1 VTALS
6 VKDLGSI
13 IKDNVEKALA
23 DKMVG
28 AEQEARAAFDA
39 AMKRGDPEF
48 MRKVAQLATGNGQPT
63 REAKLSAYGAG
74 LDPHKGK
81 GLGFAR
87 AVRSIA
93 HAKRSG
99 AKAQDVAAEW
109 AKRGH
114 VGYRETAD
122 ELAGF
127 EKRALEAGTLAGAGV
142 LIPEQM
148 SSEFIELL
156 YAQTVA
162 TSLGAR
168 DLEFSGALTLGRLNA
183 SATVGYVGEE
193 ANITPSQP
201 SVGAV
206 KLTGKK
212 AAGLVAITNELLGMP
227 SVGADAMVRDDL
239 LQAMALRRDLSFYR
253 GTGAETQPKGVQ
265 SWVRAGNRF
274 NQTGTTLSQ
283 VVGDYCQLARFVE
296 ESNIP
301 SNDAAYV
308 MTPRT
313 FWGLA
318 KLLDTNG
325 SFVFM
330 PMLMAGNLFGFR
342 FAKTTQIPN
351 NLSGSQSQVFFG
363 VHSDVILGRD
373 ISRPLEIEMQAN
385 GAYWNGS
392 AVVAGFSNDTTPIR
406 IIESHDVAARH
417 DNTFAIMDQVTLS

>member
-1 VTALS
+1 VTAITA
-6 VKDLGSI
+6 KDLGSI
-13 IKDNVEKALA
+13 IKDNVEKAMA
-23 DKMVG
+23 DKMIG

-48 MRKVAQLATGNGQPT
+48 MRKVSQLAAGNGQPS
-63 REAKLSAYGAG
+63 REDRLEQYRLGI
-74 LDPHKGK
+74 DPKKGR

-87 AVRSIA
+87 AVRAIT

-99 AKAQDVAAEW
+99 AKPQDVAHEW
-109 AKRGH
+109 AKRGF
-114 VGYRETAD
+114 VGYREAAED
-122 ELAGF
+122 LATF
-127 EKRALEAGTLAGAGV
+127 EKRALEAGTLSGAGV
-142 LIPEQM
+142 LVPETL
-148 SSEFIELL
+148 SAEFIELL
-156 YAQTVA
+156 YASTVA
-162 TSLGAR
+162 TAMGAR
-168 DLEFSGALTLGRLNA
+168 DLEFTGSLALGRLNA
-183 SATVGYVGEE
+183 GATVGYVGEE

-201 SVGAV
+201 SLGAV

-212 AAGLVAITNELLGMP
+212 AAGLVAITNELLANP

-265 SWVRAGNRF
+265 SWIRSGNKF
-274 NQTGTTLSQ
+274 NQTGTTLAQ
-283 VVGDYCQLARFVE
+283 VVADYVNLARLVD
-296 ESNIP
+296 ESNVP

-308 MTPRT
+308 MAPRT

-342 FAKTTQIPN
+342 FAKTTQIPV

-373 ISRPLEIEMQAN
+373 VSRPLEVETQVN

-392 AVVAGFSNDTTPIR
+392 AVVAGFSNDTSPVR

-417 DNTFAIMDQVTLS
+417 DNTFALMEQVTLS

>member
-1 VTALS
+1 MTAIS
-6 VKDLGSI
+6 VKDLGKI
-13 IKDNVEKALA
+13 IKDNVDAAMA

-127 EKRALEAGTLAGAGV
+127 EKRALEAGTLAAAGV

-148 SSEFIELL
+148 ASEFIELL

-265 SWVRAGNRF
+265 SWVRPGSRF
-274 NQTGTTLSQ
+274 NQTGTTLAQ

-351 NLSGSQSQVFFG
+351 NISGSQSQVFFG

-373 ISRPLEIEMQAN
+373 ISRPLEIEMQTN

>member
-1 VTALS
+1 MTAIS

-13 IKDNVEKALA
+13 IKDNVEKAMA
-23 DKMVG
+23 DKMIG
-28 AEQEARAAFDA
+28 AEQEARSAFDA
-39 AMKRGDPEF
+39 AMKRGDADF
-48 MRKVAQLATGNGQPT
+48 MRKVTQLASGGGQPS
-63 REAKLSAYGAG
+63 REQRLAAYGSG

-87 AVRSIA
+87 AVRAIA

-99 AKAQDVAAEW
+99 SKAQDVANEW
-109 AKRGH
+109 AKRGYA
-114 VGYRETAD
+114 GYRETAE

-142 LIPEQM
+142 LIPEAL

-156 YAQTVA
+156 YAATVA

-168 DLEFSGALTLGRLNA
+168 DLEFMGTLALGRLNSGA
-183 SATVGYVGEE
+183 SVGYVGEE

-201 SVGAV
+201 AVGAV
-206 KLTGKK
+206 KLTAKK
-212 AAGLVAITNELLGMP
+212 AAGLVALTNELLAMP
-227 SVGADAMVRDDL
+227 SVGADALVRDDL

-253 GTGAETQPKGVQ
+253 GTGVEVQPKGVQ
-265 SWVRAGNRF
+265 NWIRAGNKF
-274 NQTGTTLSQ
+274 NQTGTTLAA
-283 VVGDYCQLARFVE
+283 VVADYCQLARLVE

-301 SNDAAYV
+301 SESAAYV
-308 MTPRT
+308 MAPRT

-318 KLLDTNG
+318 KLLDSNG

-342 FAKTTQIPN
+342 FGKTMQIPTN
-351 NLSGSQSQVFFG
+351 ISGSQSQVFFG

-373 ISRPLEIEMQAN
+373 VSRPLEVEMQAN

-417 DNTFAIMDQVTLS
+417 DNTFALLEQVTLS

>member
-1 VTALS
+1 MTAIS
-6 VKDLGSI
+6 VKDLGKI
-13 IKDNVEKALA
+13 IKDNVDAAMA

-28 AEQEARAAFDA
+28 AEHEARAAFDA

-212 AAGLVAITNELLGMP
+212 AAGLVAITNELLGQP

-265 SWVRAGNRF
+265 SWVRPGNRF

-351 NLSGSQSQVFFG
+351 NISGSQSQVFFG